1 MMDYKA
7 YVEQVIARRDYLLVD
22 MEERIDR
29 LWLDGKLTE
38 ADRDELM
45 QQAAE
50 NARDEYQVDVVA
62 KLSELEQ
69 RIAALEHP
77 EPEYPVWEPGYVT
90 HQHEIVRFDVTG
102 DGELDLC
109 RYDGGRSYTS
119 LSIGKIEGWHLLDA
133 QLENIATITRDA
145 SGGYII
151 TPIAAEEPADEPADE
166 PAE

>member
-1 MMDYKA
+1 MLNYYEYMKQA
-7 YVEQVIARRDYLLVD
+7 IARRDYTLAS

-45 QQAAE
+45 ALAAE
-50 NARDEYQVDVVA
+50 NARDSLQIDVVA
-62 KLSELEQ
+62 KLAELEQ

-77 EPEYPVWEPGYVT
+77 EPEYPIWEPGYVT
-90 HQHEIVRFDVTG
+90 HQHEIVRYDVTG
-102 DGELDLC
+102 DGQLDLC

-119 LSIGKIEGWHLLDA
+119 LSIGKIEGWHLLNA
-133 QLENIATITRDA
+133 ELENVATITRDA

-151 TPIAAEEPADEPADE
+151 TPINAEEPEPVE
-166 PAE
+166 GGEE

>member
-1 MMDYKA
+1 MALDYKA
-7 YVEQVIARRDYLLVD
+7 YMEQVIGRRDYELSAV
-22 MEERIDR
+22 EERIDR

-38 ADRDELM
+38 AERDELM
-45 QQAAE
+45 QLAAE
-50 NARDEYQVDVVA
+50 NARDSLQIDVVA
-62 KLSELEQ
+62 KLAEFEQ

-77 EPEYPVWEPGYVT
+77 EPEYPIWEPGYVT

-102 DGELDLC
+102 DGQLDLC

-133 QLENIATITRDA
+133 ELQNVATITRDS

-151 TPIAAEEPADEPADE
+151 TPINSETEGE
-166 PAE
+166 